1 MMVSGGPGKRPGHAY
16 EPSGD
21 EMSTELWALDTFS
34 PQSSAAV
41 REFWTKCAKFCDG
54 TSVQLCD
61 GTVSPAPQSLFPLWS
76 KILPPGRVVA
86 GCASPLWSSVL
97 LPSCQNTD
105 YKTEFLHLSCIV
117 YARTHTREGKLN
129 FPNTSGLGRY
139 YIWVIFIRKYWFLGI
154 TFTENVSRQKNG
166 IHKTDCLKRIRWHW
180 QHKWPLQQI
189 QIVSWGWC
197 HENSLLEMCHENDG
211 SSNRS
216 GTLCCDV
223 FIPLHLW
230 CPQLSMLYLFL
241 STLLLSSFSLYPNQT
256 YSCVFDSLTCA
267 LESLW
272 NPEKGYRMW
281 VDDLLSCHALLFA
294 SN

>member
-21 EMSTELWALDTFS
+21 EMSTELWALSTSQLRSCERVLNKVCKVLWWDFCSALWRNGLPGS
-34 PQSSAAV
+34 PITLSTLIQ
-41 REFWTKCAKFCDG
+41 D
-54 TSVQLCD
+54 
-61 GTVSPAPQSLFPLWS
+61 
-76 KILPPGRVVA
+76 PPSGRVVA

-197 HENSLLEMCHENDG
+197 HENSLLEMVSRE
-211 SSNRS
+211 R
-216 GTLCCDV
+216 
-223 FIPLHLW
+223 W
-230 CPQLSMLYLFL
+230 
-241 STLLLSSFSLYPNQT
+241 
-256 YSCVFDSLTCA
+256 
-267 LESLW
+267 
-272 NPEKGYRMW
+272 
-281 VDDLLSCHALLFA
+281 
-294 SN
+294 